1 MSFDLKPHRLSG
13 TIQHYAWGVK
23 GEQALIP
30 RLLKI
35 TPENDKPY
43 AELWIGAHPKA
54 PSHLIYQGK
63 SYSLDAII
71 SKYPR
76 LVLGE
81 DVVEKFGITLPFL
94 LKILSAQEPLSIQV
108 HPDKQQAR
116 RLHQHDPQNYPDS
129 NHKPEIALVLDE
141 LECLAGFRPANELRM
156 LLSDYPAIA
165 SVLSGHEFIDISDDR
180 QFVRELWQR
189 SLTTFQNQPLIID
202 QTLKD
207 LARQQY
213 TDSAIDDA
221 NVQFF
226 LQMQRQSHAPDF
238 GLLLILF
245 LQYWHL
251 YKGEALFMPAGVLH
265 AYIRGNII
273 ECMTNSDNVIRAGL
287 TAKFKDYQALATVAN
302 PEAQPSIVLP
312 RIHNGKKI
320 YQIAT
325 EEFRLT
331 EIELDEK
338 KYLTINRGEVR
349 IILIL
354 EGEIR
359 ISWADGEELYTSGES
374 ILLPAALD
382 KAKISTKHSA
392 RFCVVEVEGN

>member
-13 TIQHYAWGVK
+13 TIQHYAWGAK
-23 GEQALIP
+23 GEQALIA

-63 SYSLDAII
+63 SYSLDTIL

-81 DVVEKFGITLPFL
+81 EVVDKFGITLPFL

-116 RLHQHDPQNYPDS
+116 LLNQYDPQNYPDS

-180 QFVRELWQR
+180 QFVRELWQH

-207 LARQQY
+207 LARQQNN
-213 TDSAIDDA
+213 DSAIDDA

-226 LQMQRQSHAPDF
+226 LQMQRQGHAPDF

-251 YKGEALFMPAGVLH
+251 YKSDALFIPAGVLH
-265 AYIRGNII
+265 AYIRGNIV

-287 TAKFKDYQALATVAN
+287 TTKFKDYQALATVTN

-312 RIHNGKKI
+312 RIHNGKKT
-320 YQIAT
+320 YQIAA
-325 EEFRLT
+325 EEFRLA
-331 EIELDEK
+331 EIELNEK

-349 IILIL
+349 IILVL

-359 ISWADGEELYTSGES
+359 ISWAGGEELYTSGES

-382 KAKISTKHSA
+382 KVKISTKHSA
-392 RFCVVEVEGN
+392 RFCMVEVEGN